1 MPLLKESNAGR
12 SVHKIKETMLKNR
25 LPSIPGIFYFQ
36 AETLTRQQSASK
48 QHKLMQKK
56 KKLKNKIILENHI
69 ILLLHSLL

>member
-56 KKLKNKIILENHI
+56 K
-69 ILLLHSLL
+69 

>member
-56 KKLKNKIILENHI
+56 IKIKK
-69 ILLLHSLL
+69 

>member
-12 SVHKIKETMLKNR
+12 RVHKIKETMLKNR

-56 KKLKNKIILENHI
+56 IK
-69 ILLLHSLL
+69 